1 MTSSKPR
8 RFANERKFKAAIVED
23 LHARGLLAWSAG
35 AGAWMQSG
43 RPDIT
48 GILIDGIRLD
58 IEAKMPGEVP
68 TELQAKVL
76 SQLQQ
81 CNGEAFW
88 CDTWERYIE
97 QIEPIIKRHRR
108 FK

>member
-1 MTSSKPR
+1 MK
-8 RFANERKFKAAIVED
+8 KAIVDD
-23 LHARGLLAWSAG
+23 LHSRGLPAWSAG
-35 AGAWMQSG
+35 AGAWMQAG

-76 SQLQQ
+76 SQLHQS
-81 CNGEAFW
+81 NGEAFW
-88 CDTWERYIE
+88 CDTWESYLE
-97 QIEPIIKRHRR
+97 QIEAIIKRHRR